1 MTSTSTNIDQMMSKV
16 AEQIATA
23 KANAQAM
30 AEMTGKGETEEGKIV
45 VTVNPTGALVS
56 IELDPRAMRMA
67 STDLAGAIVAA
78 SEIAKKDAADQV
90 RALWST
96 ADTGGLDMAD
106 VAQGNVDLSA
116 TLDERLAAAQD
127 ALRKYR

>member
-1 MTSTSTNIDQMMSKV
+1 MTSTSANIDQMMSKV

-30 AEMTGKGETEEGKIV
+30 AEMTGRGEVEEGKVV
-45 VTVNPTGALVS
+45 VTVNPTGALLSV
-56 IELDPRAMRMA
+56 ELDPRAMRMA
-67 STDLAGAIVAA
+67 SVDLGAAIVAA
-78 SEIAKKDAADQV
+78 SDLAKKDAAEQV

-96 ADTGGLDMAD
+96 ADTGGLDIAD

-116 TLDERLAAAQD
+116 TLDERLAKAQD
-127 ALRKYR
+127 ALRKFR